1 MHLSQRAPT
10 LGSSIAV
17 LGVEDFGVNCT
28 AMVGAQSNG
37 VLEQRFRFSESLPS
51 IGQEVALILRV
62 NIDVHRFK
70 FQFDVMVTIFVR
82 LDLGDFFDQSC
93 LSDVHFAEIC
103 HCGTHASLCCFD
115 LHRAVIGQLN
125 HAPNLVE
132 AEIRNS
138 LKTFRS
144 SLGCLRVS
152 FKRIGCLRTYVLKI
166 GTGKFDCN
174 ACGSSLPKC
183 ALKFRDRAGCEK
195 AGSYGVVTFLLSA
208 LIFRNPQCNARRSKC
223 AKCNQCINWYA
234 DCSPKIFRIDV
245 RVKYRDGD
253 ASCRQ
258 IANSDQQRDECK
270 VSGFPRA
277 FHDFPVFDFR
287 AIVAR
292 PAEGV

>member
-1 MHLSQRAPT
+1 MHLSQRT
-10 LGSSIAV
+10 TILGSSIAV

-28 AMVGAQSNG
+28 AMVSAQSNG
-37 VLEQRFRFSESLPS
+37 VLEQRFRFSESVLGA
-51 IGQEVALILRV
+51 GQEVALILSV

-70 FQFDVMVTIFVR
+70 FQFHVVVTIFVR
-82 LDLGDFFDQSC
+82 IDLGDFFGQSC

-103 HCGTHASLCCFD
+103 HCGTHASLCRFD

-125 HAPNLVE
+125 HASNLVE

-144 SLGCLRVS
+144 SLGCLRVF
-152 FKRIGCLRTYVLKI
+152 FKRIGCLCTYILKI
-166 GTGKFDCN
+166 GTGKFDGN
-174 ACGSSLPKC
+174 TCGSSLPKC

-208 LIFRNPQCNARRSKC
+208 LIFRNPQCYARCSKR
-223 AKCNQCINWYA
+223 AKCDQCIDWNS
-234 DCSPKIFRIDV
+234 DCRPKILRLDV

-253 ASCRQ
+253 AGDSQ
-258 IANSDQQRDECK
+258 KANSDQQCDECK
-270 VSGFPRA
+270 VNNFPRA
-277 FHDFPVFDFR
+277 FHDDPDVYFG

-292 PAEGV
+292 PAEGA